1 MTVRSFFWLFA
12 SALLLAAC
20 ARPVAQ
26 FSVEG
31 EPKVLEPL
39 TFDNESQ
46 KAVRYE
52 WDFGDGHTDTTSTPT
67 HLYRSS
73 GPYTVSLTAINEK
86 GKTKTMEK
94 SIEVNPPDACLVEIQ
109 TEYGN
114 MLVQLYDATPQ
125 HQDNFL
131 KLAREGF
138 YDSLLFHRVIN
149 NFMIQGGDPDSKNAE
164 AGKPLG
170 SGGPGYTIPA
180 EFADSLIHLKG
191 ALSAARTGDA
201 VNPQK
206 RSSGSQFYIVHGQPQ
221 TEQALAMIE
230 ARKGIRYTSEQK
242 EAYLEQGGTPFL
254 DQDYTVFGRVIEGL
268 DVIDKLAVV
277 PTDGRDRPKEDLRM
291 KVRIIR

>member
-1 MTVRSFFWLFA
+1 
-12 SALLLAAC
+12 
-20 ARPVAQ
+20 
-26 FSVEG
+26 
-31 EPKVLEPL
+31 
-39 TFDNESQ
+39 
-46 KAVRYE
+46 
-52 WDFGDGHTDTTSTPT
+52 
-67 HLYRSS
+67 
-73 GPYTVSLTAINEK
+73 
-86 GKTKTMEK
+86 TKTVEK

-131 KLAREGF
+131 KLAQDGF

-149 NFMIQGGDPDSKNAE
+149 NFMIQGGDPDSKGAKP
-164 AGKPLG
+164 GKPLG

-180 EFADSLIHLKG
+180 EFVDSLIHVKG

-201 VNPQK
+201 VNPER

-221 TEQALAMIE
+221 TEQELAMIE

-242 EAYLEQGGTPFL
+242 QAYMEQGGTPFL

-268 DVIDKLAVV
+268 EVIDKIATV
-277 PTDGRDRPKEDLRM
+277 PTDQRDRPKEDVRM
-291 KVRIIR
+291 KVRVIR

>member
-1 MTVRSFFWLFA
+1 MTVRSLFWLFA

-31 EPKVLEPL
+31 EQKVLEPL
-39 TFDNESQ
+39 TFDNESE

-52 WDFGDGHTDTTSTPT
+52 WDFGDGNTDTTSTPT

-73 GPYTVSLTAINEK
+73 GLYTVSLTAINEK
-86 GKTKTMEK
+86 GKTKTVEK

-149 NFMIQGGDPDSKNAE
+149 NFMIQGGDPDSKDA
-164 AGKPLG
+164 APGKVLG

-180 EFADSLIHLKG
+180 EFVDSLIHVKG

-221 TEQALAMIE
+221 SEQALAMIE

-242 EAYLEQGGTPFL
+242 EAYMEQGGTPFL
-254 DQDYTVFGRVIEGL
+254 DQDYTVFGQVVEGL
-268 DVIDKLAVV
+268 EVIDKIATVA
-277 PTDGRDRPKEDLRM
+277 TDRRDRPKEDVRM
-291 KVRIIR
+291 KIRVIR

>member
-1 MTVRSFFWLFA
+1 MTVRSIFG
-12 SALLLAAC
+12 LLAGGLLIAAC

-31 EPKVLEPL
+31 EQKVLEPL
-39 TFDNESQ
+39 TFDNQSEN
-46 KAVRYE
+46 ATRYE
-52 WDFGDGHTDTTSTPT
+52 WSFGDGSVDSVSTPT
-67 HLYRSS
+67 HQYRSS
-73 GPYTVSLTAINEK
+73 GIYTVRLTAINEK
-86 GKTKTMEK
+86 GKTKTVEK
-94 SIEVNPPDACLVEIQ
+94 SIEVDPPKDCLVEIQ

-131 KLAREGF
+131 KLAQDGF

-149 NFMIQGGDPDSKNAE
+149 NFMIQGGDPESKE
-164 AGKPLG
+164 ANPGKSLG

-180 EFADSLIHLKG
+180 EFVDSLIHVKG

-221 TEQALAMIE
+221 TEQSLAMIE

-242 EAYLEQGGTPFL
+242 EAYITHGGTPFL
-254 DQDYTVFGRVIEGL
+254 DQDYTVFGRVVEGL
-268 DVIDKLAVV
+268 DVIDKLAAV
-277 PTDGRDRPKEDLRM
+277 PTDPQDRPKKDLRM
-291 KVRIIR
+291 KVQVIR